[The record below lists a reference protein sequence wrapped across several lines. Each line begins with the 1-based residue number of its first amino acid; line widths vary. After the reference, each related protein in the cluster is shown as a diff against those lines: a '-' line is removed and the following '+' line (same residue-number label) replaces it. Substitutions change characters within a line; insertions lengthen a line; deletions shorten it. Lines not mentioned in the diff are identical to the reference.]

1 MKTLIQG
8 GYVVS
13 FDGKEHEIIK
23 DGVVVFQNDRIEFVG
38 KEYPQ
43 PVDKKIDARGCL
55 VSPGFIDTHFHS
67 GINASDYILND
78 STKSDFFAANY
89 LAHGGPT
96 REGAHAAHLKDIDVG
111 QRFSLIHLLKSGVTT
126 TMEIGGPGAEPER
139 YVEMVDQ
146 VGIRCYTGPSY
157 KNVNFYHDPEG
168 RIEYDWT
175 DQRGSEGLKKAV
187 GFAKKYNGVC
197 NGRLNAMLFP
207 GHVDSCTPQILKE
220 TKRMAREAGVRIQI
234 HATINLFEFHTVMH
248 RERCTPIE
256 LLQKIGFLDPEV
268 SLSHCIFSSGHSWL
282 AYPYGDD
289 LKIIADSGAS
299 VAYSPLKYLK
309 LGILMESF
317 DRYLKA
323 GINMGVGT
331 DTFPKDI
338 ISDMRYAA
346 LASRIAEK
354 SFMAGHPRD
363 VFNAVTL
370 GGAKMVGR
378 DDLGRLEKGA
388 KADLVIVNLKNI
400 AFGAVRDPVRSLME
414 TAVSRD
420 VRTVIVD
427 GETLVDDGKYL
438 RLNEEELLE
447 KALRKKLVSEVALRA
462 SMYSEETVL
471 AILNMMEYIEKNRS
485 EKGESQET

>member
-8 GYVVS
+8 S
-13 FDGKEHEIIK
+13 FVIAFNGKEHEILK

-38 KEYPQ
+38 KEYAQ

-89 LAHGGPT
+89 LAHGAPT
-96 REGAHAAHLKDIDVG
+96 REGAHAAHLKDVDVG

-139 YVEMVDQ
+139 YVDMVDQ

-157 KNVNFYHDPEG
+157 KNVNFFHDREG
-168 RIEYDWT
+168 RLEYDWN
-175 DQRGSEGLKKAV
+175 DQRGSEGLNKAV
-187 GFAKKYNGVC
+187 AFAKKYKGAC
-197 NGRLNAMLFP
+197 NGRLHTMLFP
-207 GHVDSCTPQILKE
+207 GHVDSCTPQLLRE
-220 TKRMAREAGVRIQI
+220 TKTMAKEAGVRIQI
-234 HATINLFEFHTVMH
+234 HATINLFEFHTVMQ

-268 SLSHCIFSSGHSWL
+268 SLSHCIFISGHSWL
-282 AYPYGDD
+282 AYPHGDD

-309 LGILMESF
+309 LGIVMESF

-323 GINMGVGT
+323 GINMGIGT

-338 ISDMRYAA
+338 ISDMRFAA

-363 VFNAVTL
+363 VFNAITL
-370 GGAKMVGR
+370 GGATMLGR
-378 DDLGRLEKGA
+378 NDLGRLANGA
-388 KADLVIVNLKNI
+388 KADITIVNLRNI

-438 RLNEEELLE
+438 RLDEEELLE
-447 KALRKKLVSEVALRA
+447 KVQA
-462 SMYSEETVL
+462 
-471 AILNMMEYIEKNRS
+471 
-485 EKGESQET
+485 KGEQVWASLPQWHWTGKHIDEIVPPSFRMK

>member
-8 GYVVS
+8 GFVIG
-13 FDGKEHEIIK
+13 FDGQEHEIIK

-38 KEYPQ
+38 KEYAQ
-43 PVDKKIDARGCL
+43 SVDNKVDARGCL

-96 REGAHAAHLKDIDVG
+96 REGAHAAHLKDVDVG

-139 YVEMVDQ
+139 YVDMVDQ

-157 KNVNFYHDPEG
+157 KNVNFFHDREG
-168 RIEYDWT
+168 RLEYDWS

-187 GFAKKYNGVC
+187 EFAKKYKGAC
-197 NGRLNAMLFP
+197 NGRLNTMLFP
-207 GHVDSCTPQILKE
+207 GHVDSCTPQLLRE
-220 TKRMAREAGVRIQI
+220 TKNMAEEAGVRIQI

-256 LLQKIGFLDPEV
+256 LLQRIGFLDPKI
-268 SLSHCIFSSGHSWL
+268 SLSHCIFISGHSWL

-309 LGILMESF
+309 LGIVMESF

-323 GINMGVGT
+323 GITMGIGT

-346 LASRIAEK
+346 LASRVAEK

-363 VFNAVTL
+363 VFNAATL
-370 GGAKMVGR
+370 GGARILGR
-378 DDLGRLEKGA
+378 NDLGRLAKGA
-388 KADLVIVNLKNI
+388 KADITIVNLRNI
-400 AFGAVRDPVRSLME
+400 AFGAVRDPIRSLME

-427 GETLVDDGKYL
+427 GETLVEGGRYL

-447 KALRKKLVSEVALRA
+447 KVQA
-462 SMYSEETVL
+462 
-471 AILNMMEYIEKNRS
+471 
-485 EKGESQET
+485 KGEQVWASLPQWHWTGKSIDEIVPPSFRIK

>member
-13 FDGKEHEIIK
+13 FNGQEHEIIK

-38 KEYPQ
+38 KEYAQ
-43 PVDKKIDARGCL
+43 PVDQKIDARGCL

-139 YVEMVDQ
+139 YVDMLDQ
-146 VGIRCYTGPSY
+146 VGMRCYTGPSY
-157 KNVNFYHDPEG
+157 KNVSFFHDREG
-168 RIEYDWT
+168 RLEYDWN

-187 GFAKKYNGVC
+187 EFAKKYNGAR
-197 NGRLNAMLFP
+197 NGRINTMLFP
-207 GHVDSCTPQILKE
+207 GHVDSCTPRLLKE
-220 TKRMAREAGVRIQI
+220 TKNMAREAGVRIQI

-256 LLQKIGFLDPEV
+256 LLQRIGFLDPEV
-268 SLSHCIFSSGHSWL
+268 SLSHCIFISGHSWL
-282 AYPYGDD
+282 AFPYGDD

-309 LGILMESF
+309 LGIVMESF

-323 GINMGVGT
+323 GIPMGIGT

-346 LASRIAEK
+346 LASRVAEK

-370 GGAKMVGR
+370 GGATMLGR
-378 DDLGRLEKGA
+378 DDLGRLAQGA
-388 KADLVIVNLKNI
+388 KADVTIVNLRNI
-400 AFGAVRDPVRSLME
+400 AFGAVRDPIRSLME

-447 KALRKKLVSEVALRA
+447 KVQA
-462 SMYSEETVL
+462 
-471 AILNMMEYIEKNRS
+471 
-485 EKGESQET
+485 KGEQVWDSLPQWHWTGKSIDEVVPPSFRIK